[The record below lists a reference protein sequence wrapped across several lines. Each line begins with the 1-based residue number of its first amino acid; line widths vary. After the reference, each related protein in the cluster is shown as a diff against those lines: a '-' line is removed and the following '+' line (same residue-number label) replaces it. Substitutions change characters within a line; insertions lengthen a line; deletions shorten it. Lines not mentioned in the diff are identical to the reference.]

1 MELYRS
7 TEYAVV
13 VSVNVE
19 RRVVGPGDDE
29 LVTEAWDL
37 KERTRR
43 NDDVLKQRKGFFTNA
58 YRRSTVNLLV
68 RPPEE
73 EIIGFAAVRRDGY
86 LLFLAVA
93 EEFRGEGFGADLV
106 GAVAEAHE
114 TVTCH
119 ARSTNEDAIRFYEH
133 LGFETER
140 RVENYYEDGGAAYYL
155 TLGDGRES
163 LKDRLTSHL
172 F

>member
-93 EEFRGEGFGADLV
+93 EEHRGEGFGADLV
-106 GAVAEAHE
+106 GAAAEAHE

-163 LKDRLTSHL
+163 LRERLTSHL